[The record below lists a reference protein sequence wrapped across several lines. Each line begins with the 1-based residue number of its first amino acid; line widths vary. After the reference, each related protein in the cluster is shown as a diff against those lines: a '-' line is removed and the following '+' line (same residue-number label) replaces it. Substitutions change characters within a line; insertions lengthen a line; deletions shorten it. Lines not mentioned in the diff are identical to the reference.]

1 MMIIPLPTFLLDILI
16 TLNITLAVV
25 LLLVAIYISD
35 ALRIATFPTILLITT
50 LYRLALNVSS
60 TRLILLQANAGR
72 VIRSF
77 GEFVVRGN
85 YVVGAVVFLILTLIQ
100 YIVIAKGGE
109 RIAEVAARFTLD
121 AMPGKQMAIDAD
133 LRAGAIDL
141 EEARRR
147 RTLLQRESQLYGS
160 MDGAMKF
167 VKGDAIAGILITII
181 NIVGGL
187 IIGVAQRG
195 LSLSEAARVYTLLT
209 IGDGLVS
216 QIPALLLSTAAGLI
230 VTRVASED
238 EGAHLGYDIG
248 AQVLAHPKALG
259 IAAALLAV
267 LGVVPGLPLVPFWI
281 LAAATG
287 ATAWALVRSR
297 RRAQAAVAATPALPA
312 PGVAP
317 LVIEVAD
324 DLLAAAREPRLSATL
339 RERLFEEL
347 GVPLPPLEVRSGS
360 ASLSPG
366 DYVIWL
372 KEIPMARGT
381 ALGPDAVTE
390 LTAHALAVLRRH
402 AGEFVGLAETQ
413 ALLDSL
419 ARVQPTLVRALV
431 PAKIEPGLLAD
442 VLRRLLAEEISIR
455 NLPDILQVLAEA
467 ARADSD
473 PAVLTEQVRQGA
485 LRRWITYRFTDGAAT
500 LEAFLLDPA
509 IEDALK
515 GALHKTDHGSMLAL
529 EPELSQDILAAVRA
543 RVAETPVRRP
553 VIVTSAEL
561 RRHVRQLVQ
570 VECPELSVLSYQEL
584 APELVLAPLGHIGTT
599 A

>member
-1 MMIIPLPTFLLDILI
+1 MTSARRCWRIRRRSASQPRCWRCWASCPGCRWCRSGSWPLPP
-16 TLNITLAVV
+16 VPP
-25 LLLVAIYISD
+25 
-35 ALRIATFPTILLITT
+35 R
-50 LYRLALNVSS
+50 
-60 TRLILLQANAGR
+60 GR
-72 VIRSF
+72 SC
-77 GEFVVRGN
+77 
-85 YVVGAVVFLILTLIQ
+85 A
-100 YIVIAKGGE
+100 
-109 RIAEVAARFTLD
+109 
-121 AMPGKQMAIDAD
+121 
-133 LRAGAIDL
+133 
-141 EEARRR
+141 
-147 RTLLQRESQLYGS
+147 
-160 MDGAMKF
+160 
-167 VKGDAIAGILITII
+167 
-181 NIVGGL
+181 
-187 IIGVAQRG
+187 
-195 LSLSEAARVYTLLT
+195 
-209 IGDGLVS
+209 
-216 QIPALLLSTAAGLI
+216 AAG
-230 VTRVASED
+230 
-238 EGAHLGYDIG
+238 
-248 AQVLAHPKALG
+248 
-259 IAAALLAV
+259 
-267 LGVVPGLPLVPFWI
+267 
-281 LAAATG
+281 
-287 ATAWALVRSR
+287 
-297 RRAQAAVAATPALPA
+297 AQAAVAATPALPA

-419 ARVQPTLVRALV
+419 ARGQPTLVRALV

-500 LEAFLLDPA
+500 LEAFLL
-509 IEDALK
+509 
-515 GALHKTDHGSMLAL
+515 
-529 EPELSQDILAAVRA
+529 
-543 RVAETPVRRP
+543 
-553 VIVTSAEL
+553 
-561 RRHVRQLVQ
+561 
-570 VECPELSVLSYQEL
+570 
-584 APELVLAPLGHIGTT
+584 
-599 A
+599 